1 LGGNKI
7 DAPVTITTIGG
18 EGTRLYPLTL
28 RQPKPL
34 LSMCGEAV
42 LARALE
48 TLAHQGCRKFIL
60 ASKGVD
66 NTTRFK
72 EHFKR
77 GEGFSR
83 RLRLRPDASFMY
95 QPNYMDQG
103 NGDSVRFCMEFF
115 EVDTDVLV
123 VSGDNIIDID
133 LPKLLDFHRKNNNLL
148 TVVLKELDEREDIT
162 QFGVAE
168 VDEHLKIKKFHE
180 KVDNPPSR
188 LINTSIY
195 LFSPEIKE
203 VFKTM
208 GDRVQDIGKD
218 VIPYLIEKE
227 YPVYGYMC
235 DGYWA
240 DVGRPELFLDNTL
253 DILMGKLRRIS
264 MGPRQTTLSRL
275 FGSSS
280 SESRRIV
287 HPSSL
292 KEIEQAEG
300 VKISKNVMVGANCKI
315 GDGVEIENSFIGDSC
330 IIGDRTTIRNSIVM
344 DFTNIGDD
352 VRLNNCIIA
361 RYASVEERSVIDGE
375 ISVDVVIGNPDLTP
389 VIGEGVTIVKG
400 SVIGPKKR
408 VAQVQES
415 HRILSTGRFIELGY
429 DRNNVYF
436 IER

>member
-1 LGGNKI
+1 M
-7 DAPVTITTIGG
+7 DAPVTIATVGG

-48 TLAHQGCRKFIL
+48 TLALQGCRKFIL

-72 EHFKR
+72 EYFKR

-83 RLRLRPDASFMY
+83 RLRLRPDACFMY
-95 QPNYMDQG
+95 QPNYLDRG

-115 EVDTDVLV
+115 DIDTDVLV
-123 VSGDNIIDID
+123 VSGDNVIDID
-133 LPKLLDFHRKNNNLL
+133 IPRLLDFHRRSGNLL
-148 TVVLKELDEREDIT
+148 TVVLKELGKEEDIT
-162 QFGVAE
+162 PFGVAE
-168 VDEHLKIKKFHE
+168 VDKEMKIKRFHE
-180 KVDNPPSR
+180 KLDNPPSR
-188 LINTSIY
+188 YINTSIY
-195 LFSPEIKE
+195 LFSPEIGE
-203 VFKTM
+203 IFKAM
-208 GDRVQDIGKD
+208 GDRVKDIGKD
-218 VIPYLIEKE
+218 VIPYLTEMG

-235 DGYWA
+235 EGYWA
-240 DVGRPELFLDNTL
+240 DVGKPELFLNTTL
-253 DILMGKLRRIS
+253 DILQGKLRRIS
-264 MGPRQTTLSRL
+264 MGPKQTTLSRL
-275 FGSSS
+275 FGSTSLM
-280 SESRRIV
+280 EKRQVI

-292 KEIEQAEG
+292 KAVEQG
-300 VKISKNVMVGANCKI
+300 KGIKLRKNVMVGANCKMGGGI
-315 GDGVEIENSFIGDSC
+315 EIENSFIGDSC
-330 IIGDRTTIRNSIVM
+330 IIGERTTIRNSVVM
-344 DFTNIGDD
+344 DFTNIGKN
-352 VRLNNCIIA
+352 VRSNKCIIG
-361 RYASVEERSVIDGE
+361 RYATIGDGSVIDGE
-375 ISVDVVIGNPDLTP
+375 MSVDVVIGNPDLTP
-389 VIGEGVTIVKG
+389 VVGEGVTIVKG